1 MIESFIMTK
10 SQMKILERLHRKF
23 DVLWYQKHI

>member
-10 SQMKILERLHRKF
+10 SQMKILERLDRKF
-23 DVLWYQKHI
+23 DVLQYQKHI